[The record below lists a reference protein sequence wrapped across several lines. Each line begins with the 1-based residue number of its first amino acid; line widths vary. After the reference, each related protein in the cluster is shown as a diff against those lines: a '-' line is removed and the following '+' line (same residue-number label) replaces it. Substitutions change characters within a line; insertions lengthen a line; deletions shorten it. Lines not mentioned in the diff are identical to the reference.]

1 MWGFPLNGYPL
12 NMHHLSKFFVPNFL
26 NYLLIHFPPMLTLC
40 NHLELMSR
48 TWTNES
54 SNSPSIEL
62 VQTWLTLHFPLE
74 DTRTR
79 LTLWK
84 TTQSFPLSTIY
95 SSFKID
101 FEVEDHYKT
110 EWMIHLKANDQC
122 IMTQCKSYSH
132 QNHYNNQDPLEHHI
146 RVPFE
151 IGKSSY
157 ETLNH
162 QWKKNLCH

>member
-12 NMHHLSKFFVPNFL
+12 NMHQLSKFFVPKFFNC
-26 NYLLIHFPPMLTLC
+26 LLIHFPPMLTLC
-40 NHLELMSR
+40 NYLELMSR

-54 SNSPSIEL
+54 SNSPFMEL

-79 LTLWK
+79 QQHNHSLYQPYIPHL
-84 TTQSFPLSTIY
+84 
-95 SSFKID
+95 KID
-101 FEVEDHYKT
+101 FEVEDHYKM
-110 EWMIHLKANDQC
+110 EWIFHLKANVQC
-122 IMTQCKSYSH
+122 IMTQCKSYSL
-132 QNHYNNQDPLEHHI
+132 QNHYQHHI

-151 IGKSSY
+151 IEKSSY

-162 QWKKNLCH
+162 HWKKNLCH